1 MSRSL
6 FYLKSIGTLI
16 SIGLLATS
24 YAFGQQSQ
32 PDNDYWWPNMLSLEP
47 LSINAQSAAPVGMEF
62 NYAEAYEGLDMDGL
76 KEDLIQLMTTSQAW
90 WPADFGHY
98 GPFFIRMA
106 WHSAGTYRTTDGRGG
121 SDGGMQRFAPLN
133 SWPDNANLDKARYLL
148 LPIKKKYGRAISWAD
163 LMILA
168 GTVAM
173 ESMGFE
179 TFGFAGGRE
188 DAWRPE
194 DVNWGPEGE
203 WLASERRDSSGALQK
218 PFGATQMGLIY
229 VNPQGPGGN
238 SDPQSAA
245 DAIREAFG
253 LMAMNDEETVALIA
267 GGHTFGKAHGAAS
280 PEDYVGV
287 EPEGANLEEQGLGW
301 RNTYGSGN
309 AADTIT
315 SGLEGAWT
323 INPAAWTHNYL
334 ENLYGYEW
342 VQTSS
347 PAGAIQWEPANGAA
361 SNLVPDAH
369 DSSVR
374 HAPMMFTTDLA
385 LKVDPAYRAIT
396 TRWLENPEQ
405 FEDAFARAW
414 FKLTHRDMGPS
425 SRYLGDLSPDQT
437 LLWQDPIPQE
447 GSTSG
452 LRASDIAEFK
462 ASIIESGLS
471 TAELVRTAW
480 SSASSFR
487 GTDYRGGANGARLR
501 LAPQR
506 TWDANDTS
514 EIDRVLDVLEG
525 IQNDFN
531 NSNSR
536 GSVSLADLIVLG
548 GAAAIEQAA
557 SEGGFEIEVPFV
569 PGRSDASESETDVDS
584 FAVLEPTSDG
594 FRNYFGDGN
603 SRSPAEMLIE
613 KAALLGLTAPEMAVL
628 VAGMRVLDANADG
641 SAHGVFTE
649 TPGVLNNHFFVN
661 LVDMS
666 IVWSRSSSEAIYE
679 GRGRESNEVEFTAT
693 PVDLIFGS
701 NSELRAISEFY
712 ASDDAQES
720 FVTDFVAAWAKV
732 MMLDRFDLES

>member
-1 MSRSL
+1 MSKSHV
-6 FYLKSIGTLI
+6 YLKSIVALI
-16 SIGLLATS
+16 SIGLLTMN
-24 YAFGQQSQ
+24 YAVGQQSQ

-47 LSINAQSAAPVGMEF
+47 LNNNAQSAIPMGMDF
-62 NYAEAYEGLDMDGL
+62 DYSEAYESLDMDDL
-76 KEDLIQLMTTSQAW
+76 KEDLIELMTTSQGW

-179 TFGFAGGRE
+179 TLGFAGGRE
-188 DAWRPE
+188 DAWKPD

-203 WLASERRDSSGALQK
+203 WLAADRRDSSGALRK

-238 SDPQSAA
+238 SDPQAAA

-280 PEDYVGV
+280 PDDYVGA
-287 EPEGANLEEQGLGW
+287 EPEGADIEDQGLGW
-301 RNTYGSGN
+301 TNTYGSGN

-342 VQTSS
+342 VQTTS
-347 PAGAIQWEPANGAA
+347 PAGAIQWEPADGAA

-369 DSSVR
+369 DSNVR

-396 TRWLENPEQ
+396 SRWLENPEQ

-425 SRYLGDLSPDQT
+425 SRYLGDLTPDQQ

-447 GSTSG
+447 GSSSG
-452 LRASDIAEFK
+452 LRSRDIAEFK
-462 ASIIESGLS
+462 ASILNSGLNVS
-471 TAELVRTAW
+471 ELVRTAW

-506 TWDANDTS
+506 TWGANDAS
-514 EIDRVLDVLEG
+514 EIDRVLGVLEG

-531 NSNSR
+531 DRNSR
-536 GSVSLADLIVLG
+536 RNVSLADLIVLG
-548 GAAAIEQAA
+548 GAAAIEHAA

-569 PGRSDASESETDVDS
+569 PGRSDASQSETDVDS

-594 FRNYFGDGN
+594 FRNYFADGN

-613 KAALLGLTAPEMAVL
+613 KSALLELTAPEMAVL

-641 SAHGVFTE
+641 SSHGVFTA
-649 TPGVLNNHFFVN
+649 TPGVLNNSFFVN

-666 IVWSRSSSEAIYE
+666 IVWSRSSIEAIYE
-679 GRGRESNEVEFTAT
+679 GRGRDSNEVEFTAT

-712 ASDDAQES
+712 ASDDAKES
-720 FVTDFVAAWAKV
+720 FVNDFVAAWTKV
-732 MMLDRFDLES
+732 MTLDRFDFDS

>member
-1 MSRSL
+1 
-6 FYLKSIGTLI
+6 
-16 SIGLLATS
+16 
-24 YAFGQQSQ
+24 
-32 PDNDYWWPNMLSLEP
+32 
-47 LSINAQSAAPVGMEF
+47 
-62 NYAEAYEGLDMDGL
+62 
-76 KEDLIQLMTTSQAW
+76 
-90 WPADFGHY
+90 
-98 GPFFIRMA
+98 
-106 WHSAGTYRTTDGRGG
+106 
-121 SDGGMQRFAPLN
+121 
-133 SWPDNANLDKARYLL
+133 
-148 LPIKKKYGRAISWAD
+148 
-163 LMILA
+163 
-168 GTVAM
+168 
-173 ESMGFE
+173 
-179 TFGFAGGRE
+179 
-188 DAWRPE
+188 
-194 DVNWGPEGE
+194 
-203 WLASERRDSSGALQK
+203 
-218 PFGATQMGLIY
+218 
-229 VNPQGPGGN
+229 
-238 SDPQSAA
+238 
-245 DAIREAFG
+245 
-253 LMAMNDEETVALIA
+253 
-267 GGHTFGKAHGAAS
+267 
-280 PEDYVGV
+280 
-287 EPEGANLEEQGLGW
+287 
-301 RNTYGSGN
+301 
-309 AADTIT
+309 
-315 SGLEGAWT
+315 
-323 INPAAWTHNYL
+323 
-334 ENLYGYEW
+334 
-342 VQTSS
+342 
-347 PAGAIQWEPANGAA
+347 
-361 SNLVPDAH
+361 
-369 DSSVR
+369 
-374 HAPMMFTTDLA
+374 MMFTTDLA

-425 SRYLGDLSPDQT
+425 SRYLGDLSPEQT

-447 GSTSG
+447 GSSSG

-462 ASIIESGLS
+462 AAIIESGLS

-514 EIDRVLDVLEG
+514 EIDRVLDVLER

-531 NSNSR
+531 DSNSR
-536 GSVSLADLIVLG
+536 RNVSLADLIVLG

-603 SRSPAEMLIE
+603 ARSPAEMLIE

-628 VAGMRVLDANADG
+628 VAGMRVMDANADG

-666 IVWSRSSSEAIYE
+666 IVWSRSSNGVIYE
-679 GRGRESNEVEFTAT
+679 GRGRESNMVEFTAT

-732 MMLDRFDLES
+732 MTLDRFDLES

>member
-1 MSRSL
+1 
-6 FYLKSIGTLI
+6 
-16 SIGLLATS
+16 
-24 YAFGQQSQ
+24 
-32 PDNDYWWPNMLSLEP
+32 
-47 LSINAQSAAPVGMEF
+47 
-62 NYAEAYEGLDMDGL
+62 
-76 KEDLIQLMTTSQAW
+76 
-90 WPADFGHY
+90 
-98 GPFFIRMA
+98 
-106 WHSAGTYRTTDGRGG
+106 
-121 SDGGMQRFAPLN
+121 
-133 SWPDNANLDKARYLL
+133 
-148 LPIKKKYGRAISWAD
+148 
-163 LMILA
+163 
-168 GTVAM
+168 
-173 ESMGFE
+173 
-179 TFGFAGGRE
+179 
-188 DAWRPE
+188 
-194 DVNWGPEGE
+194 
-203 WLASERRDSSGALQK
+203 LQK

-245 DAIREAFG
+245 DAIRETFG

-280 PEDYVGV
+280 PDDYVGV

-447 GSTSG
+447 GSSSG

-514 EIDRVLDVLEG
+514 EIDRVLEVLER

-531 NSNSR
+531 DSNSR
-536 GSVSLADLIVLG
+536 RNVSLADLIVLG

-569 PGRSDASESETDVDS
+569 PGRSDASESETDADS
-584 FAVLEPTSDG
+584 FAVLEPASDG

-666 IVWSRSSSEAIYE
+666 IVWSRSSNEAIYE
-679 GRGRESNEVEFTAT
+679 GRGRESNVVEFTAT

-712 ASDDAQES
+712 ASDDARES

-732 MMLDRFDLES
+732 MTLDRFDLES